1 MLLAPLAALAL
12 TAPRARVT
20 MRAPPPR
27 ADGGLRLLEW
37 AGRAGGLAPGQ
48 GALVTT
54 ARGGLRLAW
63 KAMMRELAPQDP
75 SGAYV
80 RPSYG
85 FKAVALDADAADGAY
100 HLYHGNACPW

>member
-1 MLLAPLAALAL
+1 
-12 TAPRARVT
+12 
-20 MRAPPPR
+20 
-27 ADGGLRLLEW
+27 
-37 AGRAGGLAPGQ
+37 
-48 GALVTT
+48 
-54 ARGGLRLAW
+54 
-63 KAMMRELAPQDP
+63 MMRELAPQDP

>member
-1 MLLAPLAALAL
+1 MAECCGASRHPICGVSGKGF
-12 TAPRARVT
+12 PES
-20 MRAPPPR
+20 
-27 ADGGLRLLEW
+27 GLRLLEW

-85 FKAVALDADAADGAY
+85 FKAVTLDADAADGAY